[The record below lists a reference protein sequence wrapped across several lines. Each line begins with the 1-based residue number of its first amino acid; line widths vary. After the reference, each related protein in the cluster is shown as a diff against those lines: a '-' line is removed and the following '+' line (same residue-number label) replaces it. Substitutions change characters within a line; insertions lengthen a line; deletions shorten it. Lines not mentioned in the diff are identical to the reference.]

1 MRQHRT
7 RMKNAPVVRP
17 RQRRQVQGVL
27 GRGLGYVLRLA
38 SGLFCFWLALKPLN
52 TLLNIRD
59 NVVNGRHILS
69 TYIGT

>member
-1 MRQHRT
+1 
-7 RMKNAPVVRP
+7 MKNAPVVRP